1 MMEGFQLYLVAAT
14 AVASGLVGGVL
25 YAFSSFVMAG
35 LKRLPSEQGMAAM
48 QSINVTAVGPGLMI
62 PFFGTTIASVAVA
75 GMAIANWDGTVSV
88 LLLAGAVS
96 YVLGT
101 FVMTAA
107 YHVPRNNAL
116 EATSS
121 EAPQAAAMWS
131 RYFAEWTRWNH
142 YRATAALAAAAS
154 LTVAIILG

>member
-1 MMEGFQLYLVAAT
+1 MIEGAQLYLVTAT
-14 AVASGLVGGVL
+14 ALAAGLMSGVL

-35 LKRLPSEQGMAAM
+35 LKRLPTEQAMAAM
-48 QSINVTAVGPGLMI
+48 QSINVTAVRPGLMI
-62 PFFGTTIASVAVA
+62 PFFGTMIASVAVA
-75 GMAIANWDGTVSV
+75 ITAIADWDDTVSV
-88 LLLAGAVS
+88 WLLAGAAS

-116 EATSS
+116 AAISTDAPEAASV
-121 EAPQAAAMWS
+121 WS
-131 RYFAEWTRWNH
+131 RYLKEWTRWNH
-142 YRATAALAAAAS
+142 FRAIAALAAAAA